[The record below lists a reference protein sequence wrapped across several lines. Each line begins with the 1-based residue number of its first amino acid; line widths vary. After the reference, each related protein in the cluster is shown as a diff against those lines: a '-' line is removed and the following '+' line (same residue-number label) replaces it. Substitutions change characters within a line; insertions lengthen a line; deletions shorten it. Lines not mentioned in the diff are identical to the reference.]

1 MEGENRICRLRDRS
15 SMTDE
20 LAVNQLDPVPDLSP
34 NSRSST
40 ADRGMAADG
49 CNGSLMAGISRGAK
63 RASDDGTLMHAPI
76 HPAIPKLS
84 LWGPQAQAPE
94 QELGQP
100 SRRRPLPRLRE
111 GCPSSCSGAST

>member
-1 MEGENRICRLRDRS
+1 
-15 SMTDE
+15 MTDE
-20 LAVNQLDPVPDLSP
+20 LTVNQLDQVPDLSP

-49 CNGSLMAGISRGAK
+49 CNGSLMASISRGAK

-100 SRRRPLPRLRE
+100 SRRRRDEARGVCERAIRAPAL
-111 GCPSSCSGAST
+111 ASEPEVPTG